1 MEECVGAQ
9 GQCGQSGGMERV
21 GIRSEQ
27 PITEAPVATGG
38 TLAFIGGKW
47 GAL

>member
-1 MEECVGAQ
+1 MCLGAQ
-9 GQCGQSGGMERV
+9 GQGGQSGGMERV

-27 PITEAPVATGG
+27 PIIEAPVAIGG
-38 TLAFIGGKW
+38 TLAFIGGER